1 MGNTYQQSD
10 GRFLSNL
17 YFRVLPAPIFMMFLA
32 GVNNLIDGLVSSN
45 FIGAG
50 AMGIIGLYS
59 PFSMIW
65 LAVSAV
71 MMVGSQVLCARYMGS
86 GDLQKTRGVFSLNI
100 VLTSLVMVC
109 AALISF
115 LFSTRI
121 ALILGANRE
130 TVGTLSGYILG
141 RGVGLLPMVLGAQFS
156 TFLSL
161 EGQDRY
167 NYFATALLLGTNAV
181 LDLLFAA
188 VLKKGIA
195 GVGLAT
201 SLSQWIY
208 MAATAVFFLT
218 KKASFKFSFNSINW
232 KELWPLLK
240 IGFPNALV
248 FFLSS
253 VRSSIFNNLLASYD
267 PTMVSVAAV
276 STYVIVLMIFE
287 SVGRGVASAG
297 RILTSVSYGEE
308 DAHSITTIMKTVFT
322 KGLPIALGT
331 AVLVFLLAPYIPRFF
346 YPNPTLEVYRLTAR
360 ALRFGA
366 LVLVFESI
374 AYVFTNYFQSIG
386 RNILVNVMFILEGV
400 AITVPIGLLLI
411 PKMGLDGVMI
421 TFVIGYAVIA
431 LVGPVYAL
439 FYWKRMPKSLREW
452 VTIPADF
459 GASEDECLDVTIH
472 DLDEAINTSME
483 IQKFCEE
490 RNIDQ
495 KKATYSALAVEELCL
510 GIIKDRFETDKKKH
524 RIEVHVVHK
533 GEKIFISLK
542 DDCKP
547 FNPKERSELVNPQDD
562 SPKSLSIRVF
572 MGIVKETEYQ
582 LTLGINVFTV
592 TL

>member
-1 MGNTYQQSD
+1 
-10 GRFLSNL
+10 
-17 YFRVLPAPIFMMFLA
+17 MMFLA

-50 AMGIIGLYS
+50 AMSIIGLYS

-65 LAVSAV
+65 LAVSSV

-100 VLTSLVMVC
+100 VLTFLVMVC

-121 ALILGANRE
+121 ALILGANQA
-130 TVGTLSGYILG
+130 TVESLSGYILG

-167 NYFATALLLGTNAV
+167 NYFATALLLGTNTV

-188 VLKKGIA
+188 VLNKGIA

-208 MAATAVFFLT
+208 MGATAVFFLT

-253 VRSSIFNNLLASYD
+253 VRSSIFNNLLAVYD

-276 STYVIVLMIFE
+276 STYIIVLMIFE
-287 SVGRGVASAG
+287 SIGRGVASAG

-308 DAHSITTIMKTVFT
+308 DGNSITRIMKTVFT
-322 KGLPIALGT
+322 KGLLIAFS
-331 AVLVFLLAPYIPRFF
+331 ASVFVFLLAPYIPRFF
-346 YPNPTLEVYRLTAR
+346 YPNPALEVYGLTAR

-421 TFVIGYAVIA
+421 TFVIGYAVTA
-431 LVGPVYAL
+431 LVGPVYAI

-452 VTIPADF
+452 VTIPSDF

-472 DLDEAINTSME
+472 NLEEAVNTSRE
-483 IQKFCEE
+483 IQRFCEQH
-490 RNIDQ
+490 NVDQ

-510 GIIKDRFETDKKKH
+510 GIIKDRFEADKKKH

>member
-1 MGNTYQQSD
+1 MHKTNLQSD

-17 YFRVLPAPIFMMFLA
+17 YFRVLPAQIFMMFLA

-50 AMGIIGLYS
+50 AMGVIGLYS

-86 GDLQKTRGVFSLNI
+86 GNLQKTRGVFSLNI
-100 VLTSLVMVC
+100 VLTFLVMVC

-115 LFSTRI
+115 LLSTRI
-121 ALILGANRE
+121 ALILGATQE
-130 TVGTLSGYILG
+130 AVGDLSGYIIG

-167 NYFATALLLGTNAV
+167 NYFATALLLATNTV

-201 SLSQWIY
+201 SISQWIY
-208 MAATAVFFLT
+208 MGTTAVFFLT
-218 KKASFKFSFNSINW
+218 KKASLKFSFKSINW
-232 KELWPLLK
+232 KELWPLVK

-248 FFLSS
+248 FFLTSIRSS
-253 VRSSIFNNLLASYD
+253 VFNNLLASYD
-267 PTMVSVAAV
+267 PTMISVAAI
-276 STYVIVLMIFE
+276 STYIIVMMIFE
-287 SVGRGVASAG
+287 SIGKGVASAG
-297 RILTSVSYGEE
+297 RILSSVSYGEE

-322 KGLPIALGT
+322 KGLPIAFGAAL
-331 AVLVFLLAPYIPRFF
+331 LVFLISPYVPRFF
-346 YPNPTLEVYRLTAR
+346 YPNPALEVYRLTAR
-360 ALRFGA
+360 ALKFGA
-366 LVLVFESI
+366 AVLVFETI
-374 AYVFTNYFQSIG
+374 TQVFSNYFQSIG
-386 RNILVNVMFILEGV
+386 RNILVNVMSVMEGV
-400 AITVPIGLLLI
+400 AVMVPLGLLLI
-411 PKMGLDGVMI
+411 PKMGLDGVLLSL
-421 TFVIGYAVIA
+421 VIGYAIVA

-439 FYWKRMPKSLREW
+439 FYWKRMPRTLREW

-472 DLDEAINTSME
+472 NLDEAVNTSME

-490 RNIDQ
+490 RNIDK

-510 GIIKDRFETDKKKH
+510 GIIKDRFEADRKKH

>member
-1 MGNTYQQSD
+1 MQKTNLQSD

-17 YFRVLPAPIFMMFLA
+17 YFRVLPAQIFMMFLA

-50 AMGIIGLYS
+50 AMGVIGLYS

-86 GDLQKTRGVFSLNI
+86 GNLQKTRGVFSLNI
-100 VLTSLVMVC
+100 VLTFLVMVC

-115 LFSTRI
+115 LLSTRI
-121 ALILGANRE
+121 ALILGATQE
-130 TVGTLSGYILG
+130 AVGDLSGYIIG

-167 NYFATALLLGTNAV
+167 NYYATALLLATNTV

-201 SLSQWIY
+201 SISQWIY
-208 MAATAVFFLT
+208 MGTTAVFFLT
-218 KKASFKFSFNSINW
+218 KKASLKFSFKSINW
-232 KELWPLLK
+232 KELWPLVK

-248 FFLSS
+248 FFLTSIRSS
-253 VRSSIFNNLLASYD
+253 VFNNLLASYD
-267 PTMVSVAAV
+267 PTMISVAAI
-276 STYVIVLMIFE
+276 STYIIVMMIFE
-287 SVGRGVASAG
+287 SIGKGVASAG
-297 RILTSVSYGEE
+297 RILSSVSYGEE

-322 KGLPIALGT
+322 KGLPIAFGAAL
-331 AVLVFLLAPYIPRFF
+331 LVFLISPYVPRFF
-346 YPNPTLEVYRLTAR
+346 YPNPDLEVYRLTAR
-360 ALRFGA
+360 ALKFGA
-366 LVLVFESI
+366 AVLVFETI
-374 AYVFTNYFQSIG
+374 TQVFSNYFQSIG
-386 RNILVNVMFILEGV
+386 RNILVNVMSVMEGV
-400 AITVPIGLLLI
+400 AVMVPLGLLLI
-411 PKMGLDGVMI
+411 PKMGLDGVLLSL
-421 TFVIGYAVIA
+421 VIGYAIVA

-439 FYWKRMPKSLREW
+439 FYWKRMPRTLREW

-472 DLDEAINTSME
+472 NLDEAVNTSME

-490 RNIDQ
+490 RNIDK

-510 GIIKDRFETDKKKH
+510 GIIKDRFEADRKKH

>member
-1 MGNTYQQSD
+1 MQKTNLQSD

-17 YFRVLPAPIFMMFLA
+17 YFRVLPAQIFMMFLA

-50 AMGIIGLYS
+50 AMGVIGLYS

-86 GDLQKTRGVFSLNI
+86 GNLQKTRGVFSLNI
-100 VLTSLVMVC
+100 VLTFLVMVC

-115 LFSTRI
+115 LLSTRI
-121 ALILGANRE
+121 ALILGATQE
-130 TVGTLSGYILG
+130 AVGDLSGYIIG

-167 NYFATALLLGTNAV
+167 NYFATALLLATNTV

-201 SLSQWIY
+201 SISQWIY
-208 MAATAVFFLT
+208 MGTTAVFFLT
-218 KKASFKFSFNSINW
+218 KKASLKFSFKSINW
-232 KELWPLLK
+232 KELWPLVK

-248 FFLSS
+248 FFLTSIRSS
-253 VRSSIFNNLLASYD
+253 VFNNLLASYD
-267 PTMVSVAAV
+267 PTMISVAAI
-276 STYVIVLMIFE
+276 STYIIVMMIFE
-287 SVGRGVASAG
+287 SIGKGVASAG
-297 RILTSVSYGEE
+297 RILSSVSYGEE

-322 KGLPIALGT
+322 KGLPIAFGAAL
-331 AVLVFLLAPYIPRFF
+331 LVFLISPYVPRFF
-346 YPNPTLEVYRLTAR
+346 YPNPALEVYRLTAR
-360 ALRFGA
+360 ALKFGA
-366 LVLVFESI
+366 AVLVFETI
-374 AYVFTNYFQSIG
+374 TQVFSNYFQSIG
-386 RNILVNVMFILEGV
+386 RNILVNVMSVMEGV
-400 AITVPIGLLLI
+400 AVMVPLGLLLI
-411 PKMGLDGVMI
+411 PKMGLDGVLLSL
-421 TFVIGYAVIA
+421 VIGYAIVA

-439 FYWKRMPKSLREW
+439 FYWKRMPRTLREW

-459 GASEDECLDVTIH
+459 GASEDECLYVTIH
-472 DLDEAINTSME
+472 NLDEAVNTSME

-490 RNIDQ
+490 RNIDK

-510 GIIKDRFETDKKKH
+510 GIIKDRFEADRKKH